1 MTRTISAAASLWI
14 VFIAA
19 CVCRGDE
26 PKPDGEGFVPLFHGK
41 DLSGWVVVNVAPG
54 TFTVKDSIIV
64 STGKPTGVIR
74 TERQYENFIIEL
86 EWMHLKPGGNAGLFI
101 WSDPMTAQGTPFTRG
116 IEVQILDH
124 ELVAERERK
133 TGKKQ
138 EGFTGHG
145 DVFSI
150 HGATMKPDRPHPQ
163 GSQRCLPSEFRAK
176 PFGEW
181 NHYRV
186 ACNDGVLKLAVNGK
200 EVSGGSMCSPRKGY
214 ICLES
219 EGSECHF
226 RNIKI
231 KELPSTNPSA
241 EETGRVAEKFVS
253 LYTGVD
259 LDGWK
264 VGQGSQGHWQPADWV
279 LKYDGKSEA
288 AEANDKHLWTAK
300 EYGDFEMIVDWRL
313 VGNPEKKSYPVVLP
327 SGDEAVED
335 GKPKMAEV
343 DDYGNSGIMLRGS
356 EDAQANISCYPS
368 GSGEIV
374 AFRKN
379 KSLPAEVRSACVPK
393 KRADKPAGQWNRF
406 HITLKG
412 DRLTVVLNG
421 ETVIENAQLQGIPP
435 RGPIG
440 LQHHGTPIEF
450 ANIFVKEL

>member
-1 MTRTISAAASLWI
+1 MSLTLRPTLPLAATLLLAAASL
-14 VFIAA
+14 A
-19 CVCRGDE
+19 DE
-26 PKPDGEGFVPLFHGK
+26 PKPDADGFVPLFNGQ
-41 DLSGWVVVNVAPG
+41 DLSGFVNLNVAPG
-54 TFTVKDSIIV
+54 TFTVRDGIIV

-74 TERQYENFIIEL
+74 TEKQYENFIIEL
-86 EWMHLKPGGNAGLFI
+86 EWKHMKPAGNAGLFI
-101 WSDPMTAQGTPFTRG
+101 WGAPMTAQGTPFTRG

-124 ELVAERERK
+124 AYVTEREK
-133 TGKKQ
+133 KEGKKID
-138 EGFTGHG
+138 GFTGHG

-163 GSQRCLPSEFRAK
+163 GAQRCLPSEFRAK

-186 ACNDGVLKLAVNGK
+186 VCNDGTIKLSVNGK
-200 EVSGGSMCSPRKGY
+200 EVSGGTLCSPRKGY

-226 RNIKI
+226 RNLKI
-231 KELPSTNPSA
+231 KELPSTSPSA
-241 EETGRVAEKFVS
+241 DETAPLADKFAS

-259 LDGWK
+259 LTGWK
-264 VGQGSQGHWQPADWV
+264 VGQGNEGHWQPSDWV
-279 LKYDGKSEA
+279 LMYDGKSEA
-288 AEANDKHLWTAK
+288 AQANDRHLWTAK

-313 VGNPEKKSYPVVLP
+313 VGKPEKKSYPVVLP
-327 SGDEAVED
+327 SGDEALED
-335 GKPKMAEV
+335 GKPKMVEV

-368 GSGEIV
+368 GSGEVV

-379 KSLPAEVRSACVPK
+379 KSLPAEVRAACVPK
-393 KRADKPAGQWNRF
+393 KRADKPPGQWNRF

-421 ETVIENAQLQGIPP
+421 ETVIENAQLQGIPS

-450 ANIFVKEL
+450 ASIFVKEL

>member
-1 MTRTISAAASLWI
+1 MPRTFALALVLIPGLMFRSGHTA
-14 VFIAA
+14 
-19 CVCRGDE
+19 E
-26 PKPDGEGFVPLFHGK
+26 PDGFIPLFNGT
-41 DLSGWVVVNVAPG
+41 DLDGWVNVNCAPE
-54 TFTVKDSIIV
+54 TFSVRNGMIV
-64 STGKPTGVIR
+64 STGKPTGVMR
-74 TERQYENFIIEL
+74 TTRMYENFELEL
-86 EWMHLKPGGNAGLFI
+86 EWRHLVPQGNAGLFV
-101 WSDPMTAQGTPFTRG
+101 WSDALTAPGVPFTRS
-116 IEVQILDH
+116 IEVQILDGRNS
-124 ELVAERERK
+124 E
-133 TGKKQ
+133 TY
-138 EGFTGHG
+138 TSHG
-145 DVFSI
+145 DVFAI
-150 HGATMKPDRPHPQ
+150 HGAVLTPDRPHPN
-163 GSQRCLPSEFRAK
+163 GSMRCLPTEHRCK
-176 PFGEW
+176 PSPEW

-186 ACNDGVLKLAVNGK
+186 VCQDGALKLSVNGK
-200 EVSGGSMCSPRKGY
+200 EVSGGSACAPRKGY

-241 EETGRVAEKFVS
+241 EETARVAEKFVS
-253 LYTGVD
+253 LYTGID
-259 LDGWK
+259 LAGWK
-264 VGQGSQGHWQPADWV
+264 VGTGSEGHWQPSDWI

-300 EYGDFEMIVDWRL
+300 EYGDFQMIVDWRL
-313 VGNPEKKSYPVVLP
+313 VGKPEKKSYPVVLA

-335 GKPKMAEV
+335 GKPKMMEV

-379 KSLPAEVRSACVPK
+379 KSLPADVRAACVPK
-393 KRADKPAGQWNRF
+393 KKADKPAGQWNRF

-421 ETVIENAQLQGIPP
+421 ETVIENAQLQGIPS

-450 ANIFVKEL
+450 ANLFVKEL